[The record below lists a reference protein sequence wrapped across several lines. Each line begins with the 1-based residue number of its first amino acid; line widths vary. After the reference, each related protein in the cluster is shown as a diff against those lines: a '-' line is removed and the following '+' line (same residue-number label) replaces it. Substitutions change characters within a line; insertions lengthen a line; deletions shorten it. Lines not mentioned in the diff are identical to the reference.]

1 MKMNDLDDDLNR
13 EINHIDLQGTD
24 DDIIKHINEKS

>member
-1 MKMNDLDDDLNR
+1 MKMNDLDDLNR
-13 EINHIDLQGTD
+13 EINRIDLQGT

>member
-1 MKMNDLDDDLNR
+1 MKMNDLDDLNR
-13 EINHIDLQGTD
+13 EINRIDLQGTD

>member
-1 MKMNDLDDDLNR
+1 MKMDDLDDLNR
-13 EINHIDLQGTD
+13 EINRIDLQGTD